1 MATQKLENVISFIE
15 TQLKTLTKLD
25 TVEYIGADDSDPE
38 VKKYGGV
45 IYIEDEDFIEREH
58 LHIGPLLTETWSI
71 NVDVIIKQKPSTP
84 RKTVSDSFGTSYWID
99 QLTVLFLNKTNSG
112 AFVRTFWSKESIEE
126 VNSGIKIK
134 GLVTIEILNKYT

>member
-38 VKKYGGV
+38 VRQYGGV
-45 IYIEDEDFIEREH
+45 IYMEDEDPVEREN

-71 NVDVIIKQKPSTP
+71 NVDIIIKQKPKTP
-84 RKTVSDSFGTSYWID
+84 RQTVSDGFGTSYWVD

-112 AFVRTFWSKESIEE
+112 AFKRTFWSKESIQEI
-126 VNSGIKIK
+126 NSGIKIK